1 MKLKSL
7 IFLSLI
13 LLLSGNTFAQKT
25 DPLKVVAPVAE
36 KTPAPPKLP
45 SVSEIL
51 AKFVK
56 AIGGREANE
65 KIKTRVAKGTVEIP
79 AAGIKGTVETFNA
92 APDKMLSTSNLPG
105 IGDLIEGYDGKIGWG
120 INPIQGN
127 RDKTGQELAQAKF
140 LATLHR
146 DINLE
151 KLYPKIELKGVE
163 KLGAGEVYV
172 VTATPEGLPAETW
185 YFDTKTGLLLRMDM
199 TLISPEGN
207 TPAKTYLEDYRELD
221 GIMTPFKTRT
231 VLPQFELVTTFTEV
245 KHNVPVDDAKFA
257 KPKQ

>member
-13 LLLSGNTFAQKT
+13 LLLIGNTFAQKT
-25 DPLKVVAPVAE
+25 DPPKVVAPVAE
-36 KTPAPPKLP
+36 KTPAPKLP
-45 SVSEIL
+45 GVTEIL

-92 APDKMLSTSNLPG
+92 APDKMLSTSNLAG

-120 INPIQGN
+120 INPIQGS

-140 LATLHR
+140 LANLHR
-146 DINLE
+146 EINLE

-163 KLGAGEVYV
+163 KLGAAEVYV

-185 YFDTKTGLLLRMDM
+185 YFDSKTGLLLRMDM
-199 TLISPEGN
+199 TLITPEGN
-207 TPAKTYLEDYRELD
+207 SPAKTYMEDYRELD